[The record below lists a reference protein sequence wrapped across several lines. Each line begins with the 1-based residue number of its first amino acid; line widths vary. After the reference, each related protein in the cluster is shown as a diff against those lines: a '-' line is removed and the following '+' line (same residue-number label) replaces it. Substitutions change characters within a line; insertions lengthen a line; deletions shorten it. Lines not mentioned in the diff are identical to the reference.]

1 MLRRWLTPWLFALT
15 LLIGQMGA
23 LAHATS
29 HLTKSDPSLPDHVCE
44 LCLAQV
50 NLGSAAA
57 STPLLIPL
65 SDATFDWTRPAVGRI
80 LATRPPVA
88 RARAPPAAV

>member
-15 LLIGQMGA
+15 LLFGQMGA

-29 HLTKSDPSLPDHVCE
+29 HLAKTDPGLPGHVCE
-44 LCLAQV
+44 LCLAQA

-57 STPLLIPL
+57 STPLLIPVT
-65 SDATFDWTRPAVGRI
+65 DATFNWIRPVVSRI
-80 LATRPPVA
+80 PVTRPPVA

>member
-15 LLIGQMGA
+15 LLFGQMGT

-29 HLTKSDPSLPDHVCE
+29 HLAKSDPGLPDHICE
-44 LCLAQV
+44 LCLAQA

-57 STPLLIPL
+57 ATPLSIPL
-65 SDATFDWTRPAVGRI
+65 SDATFNWTHSLVSRI
-80 LATRPPVA
+80 PVTRPPVA
-88 RARAPPAAV
+88 RARAPPSAV

>member
-1 MLRRWLTPWLFALT
+1 MLRRWLTPWLFALA
-15 LLIGQMGA
+15 LMIGQVGA

-65 SDATFDWTRPAVGRI
+65 SDATFHWTRPVAGRI

>member
-15 LLIGQMGA
+15 LLLGQMGA
-23 LAHATS
+23 LAHAAS
-29 HLTKSDPSLPDHVCE
+29 HLSRPDSGLPDHVCE
-44 LCLAQV
+44 LCLAQA

-57 STPLLIPL
+57 SMPLPVIIP
-65 SDATFDWTRPAVGRI
+65 DAVFHRHLLVADYAPSA
-80 LATRPPVA
+80 RPPVA

>member
-1 MLRRWLTPWLFALT
+1 MLRRWFTPWLFALT
-15 LLIGQMGA
+15 LLFGQMGA

-29 HLTKSDPSLPDHVCE
+29 HLAKSDPGLPDHVCE
-44 LCLAQV
+44 LCLAQA

-57 STPLLIPL
+57 SAPLLISL
-65 SDATFDWTRPAVGRI
+65 IDAAFDWIRPVVARLPV
-80 LATRPPVA
+80 TRPPVA

>member
-1 MLRRWLTPWLFALT
+1 MRRSFTPWLFALA
-15 LLIGQMGA
+15 LLMGQIGA

-29 HLTKSDPSLPDHVCE
+29 HLVKSDPSLPDHVCE

-65 SDATFDWTRPAVGRI
+65 SDATFHWTRPVICRI

>member
-1 MLRRWLTPWLFALT
+1 MLRHWFTPWLFALT
-15 LLIGQMGA
+15 LLFGQMGA
-23 LAHATS
+23 LAHATG
-29 HLTKSDPSLPDHVCE
+29 HLAKSDPGLPDHVCE
-44 LCLAQV
+44 LCLAQA

-65 SDATFDWTRPAVGRI
+65 SAATSAWVRPVINRI
-80 LATRPPVA
+80 PFTRPPVA

>member
-1 MLRRWLTPWLFALT
+1 MLRRWLTPWFFALT
-15 LLIGQMGA
+15 LLLGQMGA

-29 HLTKSDPSLPDHVCE
+29 HLAKSDPGLPDHVCE

-57 STPLLIPL
+57 STPLLIPV
-65 SDATFDWTRPAVGRI
+65 SDAAFNWIRPVVSRTPV
-80 LATRPPVA
+80 TRPPVA

>member
-15 LLIGQMGA
+15 LLIGQVGA

-65 SDATFDWTRPAVGRI
+65 SDATFHWARPVVDRI

>member
-15 LLIGQMGA
+15 LLFGQMGA

-29 HLTKSDPSLPDHVCE
+29 HLASDPGLPDHVCE

-57 STPLLIPL
+57 SAPLLIPL
-65 SDATFDWTRPAVGRI
+65 SDATFNWIRPVVSRI
-80 LATRPPVA
+80 PVTRPPVA